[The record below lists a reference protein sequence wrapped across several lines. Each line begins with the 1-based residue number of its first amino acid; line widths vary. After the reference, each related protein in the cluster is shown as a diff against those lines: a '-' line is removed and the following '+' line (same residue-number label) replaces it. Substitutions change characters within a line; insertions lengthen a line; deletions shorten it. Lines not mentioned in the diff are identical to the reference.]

1 MKTVKELSE
10 WEGELVV
17 ERIEDGVA
25 HIEMIDGTT
34 VEEMASVDE
43 SALSDS
49 HFHDGMSVMVDDG
62 EIVPLVRES
71 AERERDIKEKVERMG
86 KRMEDIE

>member
-10 WEGELVV
+10 WDGELVV

-25 HIEMIDGTT
+25 HIEMIDGTD
-34 VEEMASVDE
+34 VVEMAVIDE

-49 HFHDGMSVMVDDG
+49 HFHDCMSVMVDGD

-71 AERERDIKEKVERMG
+71 AERERDVKEKVERMG